1 MRIFSMAFIIA
12 SLLLLAGCSY
22 LNANTI
28 TMQKHLKGKN
38 YMYIAYKEKLDEK
51 IVSHVASILDES
63 EWTEKEM
70 DIDRR
75 ADYIFYFNQRKSGE
89 KIKVYSLWLIDDSE
103 IIIKEKKK
111 FTALTEE
118 QAKSFYDV
126 ISSIEE

>member
-1 MRIFSMAFIIA
+1 MAFIIA

>member
-1 MRIFSMAFIIA
+1 
-12 SLLLLAGCSY
+12 
-22 LNANTI
+22 
-28 TMQKHLKGKN
+28 
-38 YMYIAYKEKLDEK
+38 MYIAYKEKLDEK